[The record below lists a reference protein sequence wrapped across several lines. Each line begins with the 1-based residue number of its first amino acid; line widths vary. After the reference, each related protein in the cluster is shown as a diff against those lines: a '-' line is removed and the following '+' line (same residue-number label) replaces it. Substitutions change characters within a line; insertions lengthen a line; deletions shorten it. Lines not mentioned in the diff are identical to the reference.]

1 MRTTP
6 RPRTGNWKLFDFYNS
21 WFHFRNVNHGPQENF
36 VVFNLKNKNTMDSRK
51 IALVTGGSRGL
62 GRDMAV
68 NLAKKG
74 LDVVITYN
82 SNSEAAQRT
91 LELIGTEG
99 AQGIALQLDAR
110 NSTAFEAFKT
120 NLVAELNK
128 QWNRSKIDYLVNN
141 AGFGHEGSVFD
152 TSEEAFDDLMN
163 VHFKGVYFLTQK
175 LLGAM
180 NDGGGIVNISS
191 GLARFSFPG
200 YSAYAAMK
208 GAVEVYTRYL
218 AKELGTR
225 KIKANTVAPGA
236 INTDFNKDRF
246 EAAPQVVEII
256 ASLTAL
262 GRVGEAEDI
271 GSVVAFL
278 CTDDAAWIN
287 GQRIEASG
295 GMFV

>member
-1 MRTTP
+1 MSST
-6 RPRTGNWKLFDFYNS
+6 
-21 WFHFRNVNHGPQENF
+21 
-36 VVFNLKNKNTMDSRK
+36 K

-62 GRDMAV
+62 GRDMAIQ
-68 NLAKKG
+68 LAKKG
-74 LDVVITYN
+74 LHVVITYN
-82 SNSEAAQRT
+82 TNEEAAQET
-91 LELIGTEG
+91 LAQITKEG
-99 AQGIALQLDAR
+99 GNGIALQLDSR
-110 NSTAFEAFKT
+110 NVGSFDAFC
-120 NLVAELNK
+120 NHLVMELKK
-128 QWNRSKIDYLVNN
+128 QWNASKVDYLINN
-141 AGFGHEGSVFD
+141 AGFGHNGSILD
-152 TSEEAFDDLMN
+152 TTVEAFDDMMN

-175 LLGAM
+175 VLDNM

-200 YSAYAAMK
+200 YSAYASMK
-208 GAVEVYTRYL
+208 GAIEVYTRYL
-218 AKELGTR
+218 AKELGER

-246 EAAPQVVEII
+246 EAAPQVVDMI

-278 CTDDAAWIN
+278 CTEDACWIN

>member
-1 MRTTP
+1 MST
-6 RPRTGNWKLFDFYNS
+6 
-21 WFHFRNVNHGPQENF
+21 Q
-36 VVFNLKNKNTMDSRK
+36 K

-62 GRDMAV
+62 GKDMAI

-74 LDVVITYN
+74 LDVIITYN
-82 SNSEAAQRT
+82 SNSQAASETVGLIENEGRT
-91 LELIGTEG
+91 GFAI
-99 AQGIALQLDAR
+99 QLDAR
-110 NSTAFEAFKT
+110 NVKSFTSF
-120 NLVAELNK
+120 VSELEGHLETKFNAK
-128 QWNRSKIDYLVNN
+128 NFNYLINN
-141 AGFGHEGSVFD
+141 AGFGYNGSVAD
-152 TSEEAFDDLMN
+152 TKEEAFDDLYN

-175 LLGAM
+175 LLGLL

-200 YSAYAAMK
+200 YSAYASMK
-208 GAVEVYTRYL
+208 GAIEVYTRYL
-218 AKELGTR
+218 AKELGER

-246 EAAPQVVEII
+246 EAAPQVVDMI

-262 GRVGEAEDI
+262 GRVGESEDI
-271 GSVVAFL
+271 GSIVAFL
-278 CTDDAAWIN
+278 CTEEAGWIN